1 MTTQETFNEEIIR
14 IAGDVL
20 ESGELEKKLQGYML
34 KAFEDAFESSLSYG
48 KVRDAI
54 RSRVEEILVPYI
66 ERYDMGAYVV
76 KLDAIL
82 TELLEDG
89 AVGANRRVLENFRA
103 MTLAPQNGTI
113 ALKDIFDAYKRHV
126 AEHVDTSE
134 LEIDYDDEPSY
145 SCVEVAA
152 EFVPDDRPR
161 WVSSETKYAT
171 LYLHP
176 VEHEQEDLCFS
187 LHLTKYSWNKG
198 WMMRLDKER
207 DVKSLANMNR
217 FECYLMALCQG
228 HVNLVDAA
236 DDLEDYVEPDAKPE
250 ATYE

>member
-66 ERYDMGAYVV
+66 ERYDMSAYVV

-82 TELLEDG
+82 TELLEEG
-89 AVGANRRVLENFRA
+89 AVADNRRILENFRT
-103 MTLAPQNGTI
+103 MTLAPQDGTI
-113 ALKDIFDAYKRHV
+113 ALKDIFEVYKRYV

-145 SCVEVAA
+145 SYVEVAA
-152 EFVPDDRPR
+152 EVVHDDRPR
-161 WVSSETKYAT
+161 WFSSNGKHAT

-176 VEHEQEDLCFS
+176 VDHDQDDLCFS
-187 LHLTKYSWNKG
+187 LRLTKYSWTDG
-198 WMMRLDKER
+198 WIMRLDKER
-207 DVKSLANMNR
+207 DVKSLADMGS

-228 HVNLVDAA
+228 LVELVDA
-236 DDLEDYVEPDAKPE
+236 DDIEDYVEPDAKPE

>member
-20 ESGELEKKLQGYML
+20 ESGDLEKNLQGYML
-34 KAFEDAFESSLSYG
+34 KAFEDAFERSLSYG

-66 ERYDMGAYVV
+66 EKYDMSAYVV

-82 TELLEDG
+82 TELLEEG
-89 AVGANRRVLENFRA
+89 AVADNRRILENFRT
-103 MTLAPQNGTI
+103 MTLAPQDGTI
-113 ALKDIFDAYKRHV
+113 ALKDIFEVYKRYV

-145 SCVEVAA
+145 SLVDVVAEVIP
-152 EFVPDDRPR
+152 EYRPR
-161 WVSSETKYAT
+161 WFDSDGKYAT
-171 LYLHP
+171 LYLHTG
-176 VEHEQEDLCFS
+176 EHEQEDLRFS
-187 LHLTKYSWNKG
+187 LHLTKYSWNDG
-198 WMMRLDKER
+198 YLMHLDKER
-207 DVKSLANMNR
+207 DVTSIAKMRN

-228 HVNLVDAA
+228 HVELVEA
-236 DDLEDYVEPDAKPE
+236 DEDLEDEVEPDAKPE

>member
-1 MTTQETFNEEIIR
+1 MTAQETFNEEIIR

-20 ESGELEKKLQGYML
+20 ESGDLEKKLQGYML
-34 KAFEDAFESSLSYG
+34 NAFEDAFESSLSYG

-54 RSRVEEILVPYI
+54 RSRLEEILVPYI
-66 ERYDMGAYVV
+66 EKYDMSAYVV

-82 TELLEDG
+82 TELLEEG
-89 AVGANRRVLENFRA
+89 AVADNRRILENFRT
-103 MTLAPQNGTI
+103 MTLAPQDGTI
-113 ALKDIFDAYKRHV
+113 ALKDIFEVYKRYV
-126 AEHVDTSE
+126 AKHVDTLE

-145 SCVEVAA
+145 SYVEVAA
-152 EFVPDDRPR
+152 EVVYDDRPR
-161 WVSSETKYAT
+161 WFSSDNKYAT

-176 VEHEQEDLCFS
+176 VDHEQDDLCFS
-187 LHLTKYSWNKG
+187 LRLAKYG
-198 WMMRLDKER
+198 WTNGWRMRLDKER
-207 DVKSLANMNR
+207 DVKSLADMGS

-228 HVNLVDAA
+228 LVELVDA